1 MARLAP
7 LEPEDMNA
15 EQRAAY
21 DDAAARGGRLGGPN
35 GIHVRIPELFQ
46 INQEMSTYLRASSL
60 PPRLRQLA
68 VMVAVRHFRGAYAWG
83 VQARASLAAGI
94 SEAVVNSIN
103 AGKAPELDDATDQMV
118 YDVAVAL
125 SRHGALTDD
134 LFATAEQ
141 ALGFNQLLDLVATT
155 GYYAAVAMWV
165 NVFEVDVPGDIP
177 IPMAA
182 DAGS

>member
-1 MARLAP
+1 MARLEP

-21 DDAAARGGRLGGPN
+21 DDAAAKGGRLGGPN

-46 INQEMSTYLRASSL
+46 INQEMSAYLRDCSL

-68 VMVAVRHFRGAYAWG
+68 VMVAVRQFRGAFAWA
-83 VQARASLAAGI
+83 VQARASLAEGI
-94 SEAVVNSIN
+94 PEAVCNAIN
-103 AGKAPELDDATDQMV
+103 EGETPVLDDATDQLV

-125 SRHGALTDD
+125 TEHGALTDAV
-134 LFATAEQ
+134 FAKAEA
-141 ALGFNQLLDLVATT
+141 ALGLNQLLDLVTTT

-165 NVFEVDVPGDIP
+165 NVFEVDTPADIP
-177 IPMAA
+177 IPMAP
-182 DAGS
+182 G